1 MLYEK
6 ILILGYTKEGKRFR
20 PSDWAER
27 LYYTVAEYEKNGK
40 VVFNPLVNINQED
53 KTKCFVINTTLKNKN
68 PMIYDFLI
76 DFAINNKLEIQDQN
90 RNTIQLES

>member
-6 ILILGYTKEGKRFR
+6 ILITGYTKEGKRFR